1 MSAIGVTIQLD
12 VPRRL
17 RFDGEALLRLE
28 EITGQ
33 TVLQICKV
41 FSPDKDSEQSK
52 QEEAEEK
59 VTNFS
64 FTLIAQIAQAGLT
77 EDLPRA
83 TTKDIIKLMDEYG
96 KGEGSVQR
104 IFSYTIKVFSALSE
118 AVGVDPKNVQAD
130 LEKMEKA
137 AEAKPSPDRKKSKSG
152 GVGKPTNV

>member
-33 TVLQICKV
+33 TVLQLCKV
-41 FSPDKDSEQSK
+41 FSSDKDNKQSK

-59 VTNFS
+59 ATNFS

-83 TTKDIIKLMDEYG
+83 TTTDIIKLMDEHG
-96 KGEGSVQR
+96 KGEGTVQR
-104 IFSYTIKVFSALSE
+104 IFSYTVKVFSALSE
-118 AVGVDPKNVQAD
+118 AVGVDPKNVQDD
-130 LEKMEKA
+130 LEELEKT
-137 AEAKPSPDRKKSKSG
+137 KTPDRKKRKTND

>member
-33 TVLQICKV
+33 TVLQICRAFRSDEDPK
-41 FSPDKDSEQSK
+41 KSK
-52 QEEAEEK
+52 EEEAEEK
-59 VTNFS
+59 ATHFS
-64 FTLIAQIAQAGLT
+64 FTIIAQIAQAGLT

-83 TTKDIIKLMDEYG
+83 TTKDIIKLMDEHG

-104 IFSYTIKVFSALSE
+104 IFSYTVQVFSALSE
-118 AVGVDPKNVQAD
+118 AIGVDPKNVLAD
-130 LEKMEKA
+130 LEET
-137 AEAKPSPDRKKSKSG
+137 AKKIPDRKKKSG
-152 GVGKPTNV
+152 GVGKPTSV

>member
-33 TVLQICKV
+33 TVLQICQAFK
-41 FSPDKDSEQSK
+41 SDDDSKQSK
-52 QEEAEEK
+52 QEIAEEK
-59 VTNFS
+59 ATNFS

-83 TTKDIIKLMDEYG
+83 TTRDIINLMDEHG

-104 IFSYTIKVFSALSE
+104 IFSYTVSVFSALSE
-118 AVGVDPKNVQAD
+118 AIGIDPKNVMAD
-130 LEKMEKA
+130 LEESK
-137 AEAKPSPDRKKSKSG
+137 SLDRKTKKKSG